1 MARLLDGLALQ
12 SYCHRLQFSKE
23 VQDDILAIIR
33 SSPPS
38 RTPESRRGNVA
49 VWYPSKKMCCV
60 IKAESH
66 KVEFAMVLEHEH
78 NDDVLEFYDQPPS
91 IPLDYRD
98 KHGRMHH
105 VLHTADYFVFRYN
118 SAGWEECKQTQEL
131 IQKVKEGSTRYILD
145 DNGKWRCPPGE
156 AYAAEFGLTYSVRA
170 SDEINWA
177 TQSNWLFL
185 EDYYQDLEQLNI
197 PDTTLDQLYQIVE
210 ATPGIMLADLR
221 LEATDIPSDIINIA
235 IARHALYVDLTHD
248 RLGEPRRTRVFR
260 DRKAALKYR
269 YNREEVD
276 LGADAHP
283 VDIVRGSLVTW
294 DGKEWRLTEV
304 GKTEILLGYDD
315 GEPFT
320 MKRSAFEKFV
330 KDGKIVGVQ
339 SDTRSSIT
347 DEGDERL
354 ERADPVQLARA
365 EFRDRVIHPDH
376 HDDDEQQ
383 QLAAAIAAVPERTRE
398 RWRQSYRDAEIRYG
412 LGFIGLLP
420 EYYNC
425 GGAKKISAKTRELIR
440 TVLDTH
446 YNTVTRRPKR
456 GAYGEFLK
464 RCEEEHI
471 PTTTQRT
478 FYRES
483 RRYKPIYDQTVARE
497 GTRAAYPFKDYHR
510 PNKRTISRHG
520 DYAWAMAH
528 LDHLEV
534 NLMLCDSKT
543 GELIGKCWLTLM
555 ILAHPRRIAAY
566 YLSFDPPS
574 YRSCL
579 MVLRLCVKR
588 YGRLP
593 TAITVDGG
601 PEFRSVYFEKLL
613 ALYKVRKHQ
622 RPSSEPRFGSPLERL
637 FGTMETQF
645 IHHLLGNTQATQQPR
660 KMNKATDPR
669 RHAVWTL
676 EKLAERVQQ
685 WTDEEYDTLR
695 HPALGQSPRQ
705 AYNQSIEQDGA
716 RDHKRI
722 PYDDKFKKATF
733 PTTDKGTAMVQPGQG
748 VRMNYLDYWCDEMR
762 DGEIEKKQVRVRYD
776 PFDVKVGYAYIGKQW
791 RQCDC
796 PYDEFDGCT
805 ERELQLLTDELRKRN
820 RVQYGREQ
828 IEITQKQLAEFRR
841 ENAGLEVIQRQQRND
856 RETKAALAV
865 LEGGRA
871 KAVPSDSSWTSNPS
885 NPNSEGSNR
894 DNQDAKTVTSSRAQ
908 TVPDGDK
915 LIVFK
920 RYR

>member
-1 MARLLDGLALQ
+1 MARALDGLVLQ

-23 VQDDILAIIR
+23 VQDDILAAIR

-38 RTPESRRGNVA
+38 RTPGSRRGNVA
-49 VWYPSKKMCCV
+49 VWYPSKKMWCV

-66 KVEFAMVLEHEH
+66 KVEFAMILEYEH
-78 NDDVLEFYDQPPS
+78 TDDVLEFYDQPPS
-91 IPLDYRD
+91 IPLDYKD
-98 KHGRMHH
+98 KHDRMQH

-131 IQKVKEGSTRYILD
+131 VQKAKEGSTRYILD

-156 AYAAEFGLTYSVRA
+156 AYAAQFGLTYNVRA

-185 EDYYQDLEQLNI
+185 EDYYQDLERLHV
-197 PDTTLDQLYQIVE
+197 PDTTLDQLYQVVE
-210 ATPGIMLADLR
+210 RTPGITLADLR
-221 LEATDIPSDIINIA
+221 LEVTDIPSDTINIA
-235 IARHALYVDLTHD
+235 IARHALYVDLTRD

-260 DRKAALKYR
+260 DRKAALKYHQG
-269 YNREEVD
+269 REEVD

-283 VDIVRGSLVTW
+283 VDMVRGSLVTW

-304 GKTEILLGYDD
+304 GQTEILLGYEDS
-315 GEPFT
+315 EPFT

-339 SDTRSSIT
+339 SQTRSSIT
-347 DEGDERL
+347 DEGDELL
-354 ERADPVQLARA
+354 ELAGPVQLARA
-365 EFRDRVIHPDH
+365 EFRDRVIHPEQH
-376 HDDDEQQ
+376 NDDEQQ
-383 QLAAAIAAVPERTRE
+383 QLATAIAAVSERTRK

-412 LGFIGLLP
+412 FGFIGLLP
-420 EYYNC
+420 DYSHS
-425 GGAKKISAKTRELIR
+425 GGAKKISAETRELVR

-446 YNTVTRRPKR
+446 YNTVTRKPKR
-456 GAYGEFLK
+456 GAYGEFLLQCQEK
-464 RCEEEHI
+464 SI

-483 RRYKPIYDQTVARE
+483 RRYQPIYDQTVARE

-510 PNKRTISRHG
+510 SKEKTISRHG

-579 MVLRLCVKR
+579 MVLRLCVKHH
-588 YGRLP
+588 GRLP

-613 ALYKVRKHQ
+613 ALYRVRKHQ

-660 KMNKATDPR
+660 KINKATDPR

-676 EKLAERVQQ
+676 EKLAERVQK
-685 WTDEEYDTLR
+685 WADEEYDTLR
-695 HPALGQSPRQ
+695 HSALGQSPRQ
-705 AYNQSIEQDGA
+705 AYDQSIERDGA

-762 DGEIEKKQVRVRYD
+762 DGAIEKTQVRVRYD
-776 PFDVKVGYAYIGKQW
+776 P
-791 RQCDC
+791 
-796 PYDEFDGCT
+796 
-805 ERELQLLTDELRKRN
+805 
-820 RVQYGREQ
+820 
-828 IEITQKQLAEFRR
+828 
-841 ENAGLEVIQRQQRND
+841 
-856 RETKAALAV
+856 
-865 LEGGRA
+865 
-871 KAVPSDSSWTSNPS
+871 
-885 NPNSEGSNR
+885 
-894 DNQDAKTVTSSRAQ
+894 
-908 TVPDGDK
+908 
-915 LIVFK
+915 
-920 RYR
+920 